1 MIWEFREGEREGVAP
16 GRQRWGVFI
25 RGVLIHLVQG
35 PEDVG
40 SRILNSCGGVSEER
54 REGAEERGGYR
65 GLLRGASATVLLR
78 APPNRGS

>member
-1 MIWEFREGEREGVAP
+1 MSARGGSP

-40 SRILNSCGGVSEER
+40 SRTLKSCGGVSEESR
-54 REGAEERGGYR
+54 DCAEERGV
-65 GLLRGASATVLLR
+65 TE
-78 APPNRGS
+78 GSWEV